1 MSPSIFSSVA
11 QISYSVSEHHLM
23 LTLVGTNLS
32 QHWLAL
38 DVADRWGWWEGLVR
52 HWLVAD

>member
-1 MSPSIFSSVA
+1 
-11 QISYSVSEHHLM
+11 M